1 LLVKAGKLTV
11 IFPARKTCHFFR
23 IYFSGIPIL
32 GILVPHPKPNRKTEP
47 YSGEVPFHIAVI
59 LPLSEAERGRTPAFS
74 PVAHLLLIQ
83 RHRQGATFFTNQT
96 SNRKRS
102 PGSAK
107 TARLDRH

>member
-59 LPLSEAERGRTPAFS
+59 LTLSEAERGRGPAFARGAFAAYS
-74 PVAHLLLIQ
+74 APQARRDLLHQPNI
-83 RHRQGATFFTNQT
+83 
-96 SNRKRS
+96 K
-102 PGSAK
+102 
-107 TARLDRH
+107 